1 MLFNQISQIV
11 EFLANIVTILGIL
24 IGVSYVYK
32 IYNRI
37 EINIQE
43 KKYIINIGKLD
54 IAIPEKGYSKIAY
67 ELRKLKEG
75 IYKSKKVGE
84 FE

>member
-43 KKYIINIGKLD
+43 KYITNIGKLD
-54 IAIPEKGYSKIAY
+54 IAIPEKDYSKIAY
-67 ELRKLKEG
+67 ELRKLKEEM
-75 IYKSKKVGE
+75 YKSKKVGE

>member
-43 KKYIINIGKLD
+43 KYITNIGKLD

>member
-43 KKYIINIGKLD
+43 KYITNIGKLD
-54 IAIPEKGYSKIAY
+54 IAIQEKDYSKIAY
-67 ELRKLKEG
+67 ELLRKLKEEM
-75 IYKSKKVGE
+75 YKSKKVGE